1 MDFGQIT
8 VKELYE
14 FCKAEIANGNGD
26 KFIVISDDNEG
37 NGYHGLFYGFTPV
50 DDDSLMSLVYD
61 SSHNKPEE
69 IIILG

>member
-8 VKELYE
+8 VKELYKL
-14 FCKAEIANGNGD
+14 CKAEIAKGNSD

-50 DDDSLMSLVYD
+50 DENYISYIYD
-61 SSHNKPEE
+61 SQHMSSEDT
-69 IIILG
+69 IVLG